1 MPLSLSKHFR
11 CQLLSSLCLLALT
24 GCGYQRPDGRWI
36 QLDASSIQLATVQL
50 DTEAIDPN
58 YAATCEE
65 ARDEIY
71 RQLLKKLPE
80 KIAPLTLAAGEVST
94 EKNADTAALEIRI
107 TGCEIDVDQSGG
119 TFSYYLT
126 LPVKVKLTL
135 NEKNLL
141 NYEMDT
147 YEQISVSTPG
157 PEFEFTFAEPVAR
170 TLLLFDGK
178 RLWLPAD

>member
-11 CQLLSSLCLLALT
+11 CPLLSSLCLLALT
-24 GCGYQRPDGRWI
+24 GCGYQRPDGQWI
-36 QLDASSIQLATVQL
+36 PLDASSIQLAAVQL

-58 YAATCEE
+58 DAAICEE
-65 ARDEIY
+65 ARNEIY
-71 RQLLKKLPE
+71 HQLLKKLPK
-80 KIAPLTLAAGEVST
+80 KIAPLTLATEEAST
-94 EKNADTAALEIRI
+94 GKSADTAALEIRI
-107 TGCEIDVDQSGG
+107 TGCDIDVDQSGG
-119 TFSYYLT
+119 RFSYYLT

-141 NYEMDT
+141 NHEMDT
-147 YEQISVSTPG
+147 CEQVSVSMPA

-178 RLWLPAD
+178 RLWLPAN

>member
-1 MPLSLSKHFR
+1 MPLYLSKHFHYH
-11 CQLLSSLCLLALT
+11 LLSSLCLLMLT
-24 GCGYQRPDGRWI
+24 SCGYQRPDGEWM
-36 QLDASSIQLATVQL
+36 QLDASTINLTTVQL
-50 DTEAIDPN
+50 GIKAIDPN

-71 RQLLKKLPE
+71 SQLLEKLPG
-80 KIAPLTLAAGEVST
+80 KIAPLALAIGETST
-94 EKNADTAALEIRI
+94 GKNVDTATLEIRI
-107 TGCEIDVDQSGG
+107 TRCKIDVDQSGG
-119 TFSYYLT
+119 TFNYYLT
-126 LPVKVKLTL
+126 LPIKIKLTL

-147 YEQISVSTPG
+147 YEQVSVSAPG

-178 RLWLPAD
+178 RLWLPDN